1 MCVPGCF
8 LIDHPDNQWNT
19 PAFTETRPGFWKY
32 SSQKSSYGIP
42 RCGFLN
48 SPVFQ
53 VEEILGFILG
63 RGGEL
68 LGANDLFTACVWNL
82 FWLVGAM
89 TCPLTDR
96 ILSIW
101 CVFTDVMSLISDGA
115 ATFHQTSDKAPSLC
129 RKRVTFLRLL
139 FTPLAWWRWAVTF
152 SYKHQNKI
160 LSAQNFWSTL
170 KMKA

>member
-8 LIDHPDNQWNT
+8 LIDRPDNQWNK
-19 PAFTETRPGFWKY
+19 PAFTETRPSFWKY
-32 SSQKSSYGIP
+32 SSQKSSCGIP
-42 RCGFLN
+42 RCGFSN

-63 RGGEL
+63 RGSEL
-68 LGANDLFTACVWNL
+68 LGANDLFTAFVCNL

-115 ATFHQTSDKAPSLC
+115 ATLRQTSDKAPSPAGNMSLFC
-129 RKRVTFLRLL
+129 GCSLRWLGGGEQL
-139 FTPLAWWRWAVTF
+139 
-152 SYKHQNKI
+152 
-160 LSAQNFWSTL
+160 LSAMNIKTKYFLYKTFE
-170 KMKA
+170 AH

>member
-8 LIDHPDNQWNT
+8 LIDHPDNQWNK
-19 PAFTETRPGFWKY
+19 PAFTETRPSFWKY

-42 RCGFLN
+42 RCGFSN

-68 LGANDLFTACVWNL
+68 LGANDLFTACVCNL
-82 FWLVGAM
+82 FLAGWRHDMPPNWSHSFYLMRFHRCDESNKWWGCH
-89 TCPLTDR
+89 TPSD
-96 ILSIW
+96 IW
-101 CVFTDVMSLISDGA
+101 QSP
-115 ATFHQTSDKAPSLC
+115 QPC

-152 SYKHQNKI
+152 SYEHQNKI